1 MSLWR
6 ATQHSSVSAWWVC
19 VAAAG
24 PGQTGPAGWPARRW
38 GGAGGT
44 GAPPGGGGGGT
55 QGFQRPGSGVTAR
68 PGDTSDIIGDPI
80 GHDALMSE
88 LQSEMIPYTP
98 EELIAIAQKELA
110 WCENEMKKASREL
123 GYGDDWKKALE
134 HVKNTYVEPGK
145 QPQMITGPGDRS
157 NQVR

>member
-1 MSLWR
+1 MGLR
-6 ATQHSSVSAWWVC
+6 AASGT
-19 VAAAG
+19 
-24 PGQTGPAGWPARRW
+24 GQTGQQGGGRPGGGGVAG
-38 GGAGGT
+38 GGAGG
-44 GAPPGGGGGGT
+44 GQGGGG
-55 QGFQRPGSGVTAR
+55 GFQRPGSASAR
-68 PGDTSDIIGDPI
+68 PGDTSDIVGDPI

-98 EELIAIAQKELA
+98 EELIAIANKEFA

-145 QPQMITGPGDRS
+145 QPQLIRDLA
-157 NQVR
+157 